1 MSRTRH
7 IAVLLALTA
16 MLLRGYLPQGWMP
29 DAQGAFTMC
38 SVGGVH
44 HNVPGQ
50 PPAKQDHDTVCPF
63 AAVAHL
69 ASPQAFAFLPAT
81 RHETVIERP
90 APNTRSA
97 AAASRHNPN
106 IPRAP
111 PSFA

>member
-44 HNVPGQ
+44 HDVPGQ
-50 PPAKQDHDTVCPF
+50 PPAKQNHDTVCPF

-69 ASPQAFAFLPAT
+69 APPLAFAFLPAT
-81 RHETVIERP
+81 RREAVIEPP
-90 APNTRSA
+90 APQSRA
-97 AAASRHNPN
+97 FAASRHNPN
-106 IPRAP
+106 VPRGP
-111 PSFA
+111 PFFA